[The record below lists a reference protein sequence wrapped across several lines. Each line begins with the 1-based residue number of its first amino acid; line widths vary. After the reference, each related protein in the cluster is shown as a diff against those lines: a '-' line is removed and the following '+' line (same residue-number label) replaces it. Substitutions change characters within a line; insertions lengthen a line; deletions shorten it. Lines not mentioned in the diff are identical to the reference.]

1 LKKEK
6 KKILV
11 LCVCASSYLRE
22 IQSIRVCAYVS
33 MCVCVVSEKDEEVQ
47 KCRVGLDCRKMIKKL
62 KSNRRIAKI
71 EFGEYFVRVIV
82 EIVKGE

>member
-1 LKKEK
+1 
-6 KKILV
+6 V
-11 LCVCASSYLRE
+11 LCVRASSYLRE
-22 IQSIRVCAYVS
+22 IQSIRVCVY
-33 MCVCVVSEKDEEVQ
+33 VCVVSEKDEKVQ
-47 KCRVGLDCRKMIKKL
+47 KVEREIERNREELNCRKMVKNL